1 MPSVSSHY
9 SGDWVVVAIF
19 NAAKISNLTTKFDL
33 LTTREPVVN
42 FTILDD
48 VPLEV
53 KVNTQFQITCQAFYG
68 QPLPIG

>member
-1 MPSVSSHY
+1 MPSVACHY
-9 SGDWVVVAIF
+9 SGDWAVVAIF

-33 LTTREPVVN
+33 LTTREPLVN
-42 FTILDD
+42 FTISND

-53 KVNTQFQITCQAFYG
+53 KVNTHFQITCQAFFG